1 MPYVHVL
8 PASVEVAHPTSALPQ
23 PIDPGTRATWNVP
36 TMIFPQEAKSG
47 STSVLCTL
55 SELWS
60 VSVLIFTRV
69 NCACAGATRTPEIA
83 NASTT
88 VRRANGFRFIRFSL
102 CEISISPKFRLGA
115 CYLTRQPARHQVLL
129 PI

>member
-1 MPYVHVL
+1 MVSPGRMPYVHVL
-8 PASVEVAHPTSALPQ
+8 PASVEVAHPTSALPH

-36 TMIFPQEAKSG
+36 TIVFPHEKKSG

-55 SELWS
+55 SELCS

-69 NCACAGATRTPEIA
+69 NCACAGAISIGEII

-88 VRRANGFRFIRFSL
+88 IKKVNAFRFIEFSS
-102 CEISISPKFRLGA
+102 CDISLSSDFFQSDA
-115 CYLTRQPARHQVLL
+115 TANLL
-129 PI
+129 LL